1 MTKRETLE
9 EMGRE
14 DSVVFDNPEYDDAI
28 IGVTEEGNVVYD
40 YEKMID
46 ILAERDEMSRLEAAE
61 FIDFKTVRAIPYAPD
76 PKPLIMYHLWE

>member
-61 FIDFKTVRAIPYAPD
+61 FIDFNTVREIPYAPD

>member
-9 EMGRE
+9 EIGRE

-61 FIDFKTVRAIPYAPD
+61 FIDFNTVRAIPYAPD
-76 PKPLIMYHLWE
+76 PKPIIMYHLWE

>member
-61 FIDFKTVRAIPYAPD
+61 FIDFNTVRAIPYAPD

>member
-9 EMGRE
+9 AMGRE

-40 YEKMID
+40 YEKMIN

-61 FIDFKTVRAIPYAPD
+61 FIDFNTVRAIPYAPD
-76 PKPLIMYHLWE
+76 PKPIIMYHLWE

>member
-61 FIDFKTVRAIPYAPD
+61 FIDFNTVRAIPYAPD
-76 PKPLIMYHLWE
+76 PKPIIMYHLWE

>member
-40 YEKMID
+40 YDKMID

-61 FIDFKTVRAIPYAPD
+61 FIDFNTVRAIPYAPD
-76 PKPLIMYHLWE
+76 PKPIIMYHLWE